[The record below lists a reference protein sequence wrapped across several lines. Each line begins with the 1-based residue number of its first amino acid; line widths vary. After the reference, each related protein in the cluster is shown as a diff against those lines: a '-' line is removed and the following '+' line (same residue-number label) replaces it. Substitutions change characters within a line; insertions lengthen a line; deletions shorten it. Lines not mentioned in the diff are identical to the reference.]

1 MAGCRVQAA
10 AVPGRTGPLGDGSHG
25 AGPPFGFDCTYVMFK
40 KAKTG
45 RCSTFCTVGGI
56 MHSIN
61 YCTVLYQ

>member
-1 MAGCRVQAA
+1 MAWLAVGSRLLLCLDGQARWATVHTVQDRRL
-10 AVPGRTGPLGDGSHG
+10 VLTVH
-25 AGPPFGFDCTYVMFK
+25 MFK